1 MALFSANL
9 ESLRALYIDQLQ
21 HLYSVEMQ
29 LTEALPKM
37 ADAATDPQLKQAF
50 TTHLQETRQHVTRIK
65 QILGNTDQSAVDS
78 KKCKVMAAMIDAG
91 ENMIKDAKDNAVRD
105 AGLILAGQR
114 AEHYEM
120 ASYGAVRNWAQILGE
135 DQAAQ
140 LLDQTLKEEG
150 QADHLLTEISK
161 SANPRANKAA

>member
-21 HLYSVEMQ
+21 HLYSVETQ

-37 ADAATDPQLKQAF
+37 AEAATDPQLKQAF
-50 TTHLQETRQHVTRIK
+50 TSHLQETRQHVTRLK
-65 QILGNTDQSAVDS
+65 EILGQSEQSVDS
-78 KKCKVMAAMIDAG
+78 KKCKSMATLISDG
-91 ENMIKDAKDNAVRD
+91 EEMMKDAKDNAVRD
-105 AGLILAGQR
+105 AALILAGQR
-114 AEHYEM
+114 AEHFEM

-150 QADHLLTEISK
+150 HADHLLTEIAK
-161 SANPRANKAA
+161 SANSRANRAA

>member
-9 ESLRALYIDQLQ
+9 ENLRELYINQLQ
-21 HLYSVEMQ
+21 TLLSVEEQ

-37 ADAATDPQLKQAF
+37 ADAATDTQLKQAF
-50 TTHLQETRQHVTRIK
+50 TSHLQETRQHVTRLK
-65 QILGNTDQSAVDS
+65 EILGKTEQSVDS
-78 KKCKVMAAMIDAG
+78 KKCKVMAAMISSG
-91 ENMIKDAKDNAVRD
+91 EDMIKDGKDNAVRD

-120 ASYGAVRNWAQILGE
+120 ASYGAVRNWATLLGD

-150 QADHLLTEISK
+150 HADHLLTEISNA
-161 SANPRANKAA
+161 ANARANRAA

>member
-9 ESLRALYIDQLQ
+9 ESLHALYIDQLQ
-21 HLYSVEMQ
+21 HLYSVETQ

-50 TTHLQETRQHVTRIK
+50 TSHLQETRQHVTRIK
-65 QILGNTDQSAVDS
+65 QILGNTEQSVDS
-78 KKCKVMAAMIDAG
+78 KKCKVMAAMVDAG

-135 DQAAQ
+135 DQAVQ

-150 QADHLLTEISK
+150 HADHLLTEISK
-161 SANPRANKAA
+161 QANPRANKAA